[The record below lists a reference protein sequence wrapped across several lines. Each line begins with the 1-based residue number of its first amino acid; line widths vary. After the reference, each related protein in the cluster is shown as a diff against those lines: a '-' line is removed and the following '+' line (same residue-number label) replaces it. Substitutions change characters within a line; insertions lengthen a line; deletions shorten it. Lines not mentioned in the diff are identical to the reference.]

1 MKRICSTRNRHA
13 FFLLCLLTTLQ
24 YYISTVNSE
33 EQDILDLDL
42 HLNSIVNLDGTL
54 DTTTV
59 NADSNQQQ
67 NLNLIQNQKLQQ
79 NQYQNQQNHQNQQHT
94 ITLQELTHQGH
105 TSGDDDENSIFDPF
119 QPDPSC
125 LDEHDD
131 TTATKTTANCY
142 SPPNVMIDAASCA
155 YGGQDPSQQQICQ
168 TSDNNNNSTKTV
180 DKHWGSDPT
189 VLQMRQT
196 LSHGQ
201 QRPPI
206 FLLPGL
212 ASTRLVAWKF
222 KSCPMHPLLS
232 DIKVQDYVW
241 LNINLLFQMGTL
253 DAACWQECMTL
264 GRNQTD
270 TDDLETG
277 CKLRPDEG
285 LDAISSLAP
294 GSLGST
300 LLVGGTNTVYAWLIQ
315 WLADN
320 LGYDVTN
327 IIGLPYDWR
336 LSPNVMERRDGFL
349 TLTRRRIEAAVKS
362 NGAPGIMVAHSMGNT
377 VFRYFLEWLRQ
388 EMREEVYAT
397 TLQRAKRRRAKV
409 LLRQKTAGATTTTTT
424 PTTISSSGSDSDS
437 NGWVTGAGLD
447 ELWNSEYGPDHVD
460 LENDTTA
467 GAGTGSTSNKRNA
480 QLWELAQIEGDEQYI
495 QWLQQHIWT
504 YVGLS
509 APLLG
514 AVNPLRA
521 VISGE
526 NMGLPI
532 SDEVARTM
540 ELTFGATHTVNPISS
555 KTAFCDN
562 WDDWDSMVEEE
573 EPRRDLACLD
583 DLVREIEN
591 IRPGEDPWE
600 NFPQL
605 RTLLK
610 DRVDWD
616 SDFPMIGIVQEMCDV
631 KEKEPCASRVTM
643 NLGPKDAQTGELFT
657 HFSRIWNEQG
667 KQLIIKKEQL
677 AESWWNTNVPNIL
690 NKTWDRPHIKNIIM
704 AYGVDLPT
712 EAGYAY
718 RKKDM
723 VNSEPSEFDGVP
735 VLEKVIWEDA
745 NGALTEEKVD
755 QARGKLVDAIVKKK
769 VKREPLRGKDGKGK
783 LMHSGDGTIPYL
795 SLSWA
800 HTWLLHAIRAKRYS
814 EDTTDPLT
822 NTLSDDV
829 DVSHRPKGAMEWKS
843 GAPPMKVTFADG
855 TKKKEDGDTGTS
867 HPGGT
872 KYKPEMVRF
881 HNVGTSRKTGLNYS
895 TTVIEAFGVEHKE
908 TTRNYD
914 ILAACFTDVLKHMH
928 EDFGLLK

>member
-1 MKRICSTRNRHA
+1 MKRILFIRRRYC
-13 FFLLCLLTTLQ
+13 FLFLGFISTLQ
-24 YYISTVNSE
+24 SYATFNSE

-42 HLNSIVNLDGTL
+42 HGTIDLDFIV
-54 DTTTV
+54 DTTKSV
-59 NADSNQQQ
+59 NYQPFQQQ
-67 NLNLIQNQKLQQ
+67 QLQLQQ
-79 NQYQNQQNHQNQQHT
+79 T

-125 LDEHDD
+125 RDD
-131 TTATKTTANCY
+131 DSTSTNCY

-155 YGGQDPSQQQICQ
+155 YGGQDPSQEQICQ
-168 TSDNNNNSTKTV
+168 NNNNNSTKTV

-196 LSHGQ
+196 LSQGQ

-253 DAACWQECMTL
+253 DPACWQECMTL

-270 TDDLETG
+270 TDDVETG

-409 LLRQKTAGATTTTTT
+409 VLRHKTTGATTTTTT
-424 PTTISSSGSDSDS
+424 TSGTDSDS
-437 NGWVTGAGLD
+437 NGWVTGATLD
-447 ELWNSEYGPDHVD
+447 ELWNTDVGPDDVE
-460 LENDTTA
+460 LENETTA
-467 GAGTGSTSNKRNA
+467 GSIGGTGATSNKRNA
-480 QLWELAQIEGDEQYI
+480 QMWELAKIEGDEQYI

-562 WDDWDSMVEEE
+562 WDDWDSMVEEG

-616 SDFPMIGIVQEMCDV
+616 SDFPMIGIVQEMCEV
-631 KEKEPCASRVTM
+631 KEKEPCASRVKV

-667 KQLIIKKEQL
+667 KQLIVKKEQL

-745 NGALTEEKVD
+745 NGALTEEKID

-769 VKREPLRGKDGKGK
+769 VKREPLRGIDGKGK

-829 DVSHRPKGAMEWKS
+829 DVSHRPKGATEWKS
-843 GAPPMKVTFADG
+843 GAPPIKVTFADG
-855 TKKKEDGDTGTS
+855 TKKKEDSDTGTS

-928 EDFGLLK
+928 EDFGLFE

>member
-1 MKRICSTRNRHA
+1 MRIP
-13 FFLLCLLTTLQ
+13 
-24 YYISTVNSE
+24 STVLWPLLLSTLLAVTPGVSQYIE
-33 EQDILDLDL
+33 ELELDLDDD
-42 HLNSIVNLDGTL
+42 SPTQLDSSTAQQQQQEQQQHASLEDLTQSMHTPGD
-54 DTTTV
+54 DTTE
-59 NADSNQQQ
+59 DSM
-67 NLNLIQNQKLQQ
+67 
-79 NQYQNQQNHQNQQHT
+79 Y
-94 ITLQELTHQGH
+94 
-105 TSGDDDENSIFDPF
+105 DPF
-119 QPDPSC
+119 QADPSC
-125 LDEHDD
+125 QDGAGDCYAPPD
-131 TTATKTTANCY
+131 STAF
-142 SPPNVMIDAASCA
+142 IDASCA
-155 YGGQDPSQQQICQ
+155 YGGDDPSADDTC
-168 TSDNNNNSTKTV
+168 V
-180 DKHWGSDPT
+180 PDKHWGSDPT
-189 VLQMRQT
+189 VLKMRDKLRKAHQ
-196 LSHGQ
+196 GQ
-201 QRPPI
+201 KRPPI
-206 FLLPGL
+206 FLMPGL
-212 ASTRLVAWKF
+212 ASTRLVAWRF

-241 LNINLLFQMGTL
+241 LNINLLLQMGTL
-253 DAACWQECMTL
+253 DSACWQECMKL

-336 LSPNVMERRDGFL
+336 LSPDIMENRDGFL

-388 EMREEVYAT
+388 EMREEVYTKIIKNAE
-397 TLQRAKRRRAKV
+397 RRA
-409 LLRQKTAGATTTTTT
+409 RHKTQQA
-424 PTTISSSGSDSDS
+424 
-437 NGWVTGAGLD
+437 VVGAGTSDVSSRWMLTGVVSGLD
-447 ELWNSEYGPDHVD
+447 DLWNSYFGQEEEELPQYEAV
-460 LENDTTA
+460 
-467 GAGTGSTSNKRNA
+467 TGKRGRHA
-480 QLWELAQIEGDEQYI
+480 QLWELAQIEGDENYLE
-495 QWLQQHIWT
+495 WLENHIWT

-532 SDEVARTM
+532 TDEVAREM
-540 ELTFGATHTVNPISS
+540 ELSFGSTHTVNPISS

-562 WDDWDSMVEEE
+562 WDDSNDAES
-573 EPRRDLACLD
+573 RRLDLACLD

-616 SDFPMIGIVQEMCDV
+616 SDFPMIGIVQETCEV
-631 KEKEPCASRVTM
+631 KEKEPCASRVKLH
-643 NLGPKDAQTGELFT
+643 LGPKDAQTGDLFA
-657 HFSRIWNEQG
+657 HFSRVWNEKG
-667 KQLIIKKEQL
+667 KQLIVKKEQL
-677 AESWWNTNVPNIL
+677 AESWWHTHVPNIL

-718 RKKDM
+718 RKKKM
-723 VNSEPSEFDGVP
+723 ANAEATEFDGIP
-735 VLEKVIWEDA
+735 ALEKVIWEDA
-745 NGALTEEKVD
+745 NGALTEEKID
-755 QARGKLVDAIVKKK
+755 QVRGKLVDAIVKKK
-769 VKREPLRGKDGKGK
+769 IKREPLSGKDGGKGK

-814 EDTTDPLT
+814 EGDV
-822 NTLSDDV
+822 NTLSNTLNDDV
-829 DVSHRPKGAMEWKS
+829 DVSHRPKGATEWIS
-843 GAPPMKVTFADG
+843 GAPPVKVTSVDDI
-855 TKKKEDGDTGTS
+855 KKKGEDGDTGTS

-895 TTVIEAFGVEHKE
+895 TSVIEAFGVEHKE

-914 ILAACFTDVLKHMH
+914 ILAACFTDVLKRMH
-928 EDFGLLK
+928 EDFGFLV

>member
-1 MKRICSTRNRHA
+1 MRIHSTPYLSSL
-13 FFLLCLLTTLQ
+13 FLLLTRYYTLLIVVPVLQ
-24 YYISTVNSE
+24 TNVHYVSP
-33 EQDILDLDL
+33 QDVQGLNNKNNLALD
-42 HLNSIVNLDGTL
+42 
-54 DTTTV
+54 
-59 NADSNQQQ
+59 
-67 NLNLIQNQKLQQ
+67 
-79 NQYQNQQNHQNQQHT
+79 
-94 ITLQELTHQGH
+94 
-105 TSGDDDENSIFDPF
+105 
-119 QPDPSC
+119 
-125 LDEHDD
+125 LDEHDSINANNNMLLSATAGAMQQQEQEESLD
-131 TTATKTTANCY
+131 TKVMGNQHHRRITTTTTNIDQHDDGMFDPIQSDPSCSGVDDDCY
-142 SPPNVMIDAASCA
+142 APPDSTMETELIMDASCA
-155 YGGQDPSQQQICQ
+155 YGGTDPSLQQQQEQQEQKSSCP
-168 TSDNNNNSTKTV
+168 TTVV
-180 DKHWGSDPT
+180 DKHWGSDPNI
-189 VLQMRQT
+189 LRMRDKLRKGGT
-196 LSHGQ
+196 
-201 QRPPI
+201 RPPI
-206 FLLPGL
+206 FLMPGL
-212 ASTRLVAWKF
+212 ASTRLVAWRF

-241 LNINLLFQMGTL
+241 LNINLLVQMGTL
-253 DAACWQECMTL
+253 DAACWQECMML

-270 TDDLETG
+270 TDDVETG

-336 LSPNVMERRDGFL
+336 LSPDVMEKRDGFL

-388 EMREEVYAT
+388 EMREEVYAKIIKS
-397 TLQRAKRRRAKV
+397 AERRANKS
-409 LLRQKTAGATTTTTT
+409 RQKIQNGAAAASTTVFMDADSSTSGWGKGGAT
-424 PTTISSSGSDSDS
+424 S
-437 NGWVTGAGLD
+437 GLD
-447 ELWNSEYGPDHVD
+447 EIFHTYIGHDEEEID
-460 LENDTTA
+460 E
-467 GAGTGSTSNKRNA
+467 TGKKKGRHA
-480 QLWELAQIEGDEQYI
+480 QLWELAQIQGDENYI
-495 QWLQQHIWT
+495 GWLEEHVWT

-532 SDEVARTM
+532 SDEVARNM
-540 ELTFGATHTVNPISS
+540 ELTFGSTHTVNPISS
-555 KTAFCDN
+555 KMAFCDN
-562 WDDWDSMVEEE
+562 WDNWDSLEDERK
-573 EPRRDLACLD
+573 PRRDLECLD

-591 IRPGEDPWE
+591 IRPDEDPWE

-616 SDFPMIGIVQEMCDV
+616 SDFPMIGIVQEKCEV
-631 KEKEPCASRVTM
+631 KEKEPCASRVKL
-643 NLGPKDAQTGELFT
+643 NLGPKDAQTGDLFS
-657 HFSRIWNEQG
+657 HFSRIWKEER

-677 AESWWNTNVPNIL
+677 AESWWTTRVPNIL
-690 NKTWDRPHIKNIIM
+690 NQTWDRPHIKNIIM
-704 AYGVDLPT
+704 AYGVDIPT

-718 RKKDM
+718 RKKYIVDA
-723 VNSEPSEFDGVP
+723 EAAEFDGVP
-735 VLEKVIWEDA
+735 VLEKVIWEEA
-745 NGALTEEKVD
+745 GGALTEEKID

-769 VKREPLRGKDGKGK
+769 VKREALKTKDGKGK

-814 EDTTDPLT
+814 EDKRNPLT
-822 NTLSDDV
+822 HTLSDDV
-829 DVSHRPKGAMEWKS
+829 DVSHRPKGATKWIS
-843 GAPPMKVTFADG
+843 GAPPPIKVVLADESR
-855 TKKKEDGDTGTS
+855 KKGEDGDTGTS

-881 HNVGTSRKTGLNYS
+881 HNVGTSRKTGLKYS
-895 TTVIEAFGVEHKE
+895 TSVIEAFGVEHKE

-928 EDFGLLK
+928 EDFDL